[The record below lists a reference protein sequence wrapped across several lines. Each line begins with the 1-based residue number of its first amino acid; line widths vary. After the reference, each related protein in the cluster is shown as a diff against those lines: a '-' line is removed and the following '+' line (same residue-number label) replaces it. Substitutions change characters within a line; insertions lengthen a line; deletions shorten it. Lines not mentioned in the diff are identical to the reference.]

1 MNLTLSSTTR
11 GALAMYMQQQ
21 AGMNNISPAAL
32 AQRFNVQPAVQQ
44 RMENRIQQSDE
55 LLQKIN
61 VIGVTDQ
68 KGEKV
73 LIGINGPV
81 AGVNTSFDGTQRR
94 NPASVH
100 ELEAMQYACEQINYD
115 TFISYAQLDAWSA
128 HPDFQT
134 RISAQIARRI
144 ALDRIMIGFN
154 GTSRAVKS
162 DRAGNPMLQDCA
174 VGWLESI
181 RRNAEARVM
190 KDITITARDMD
201 NNATYRGDYNN
212 PDALVQDARSSL
224 LDEWYKDAS
233 DLVVMMGRDLFN
245 TLRLPLINAMSAAA
259 PNTELMAGQLITS
272 SRLIGGLPVYLAPFF
287 PADAL
292 LITSFDNLSIYY
304 QLGASRR
311 LMREEP
317 EYNRLATYQSSND
330 AWVVEDFGKSALITG
345 VQVADK
351 DKNRGVV
358 AKKVTCA
365 SCGKVAEMPTG
376 GQSQDE
382 AE

>member
-21 AGMNNISPAAL
+21 ARMNNVSPAAL

-44 RMENRIQQSDE
+44 RQENAIQLSDE

-73 LIGINGPV
+73 LISINGPS
-81 AGVNTSFDGTQRR
+81 ASVNTSTSERR
-94 NPASVH
+94 EPASLH
-100 ELEAMQYACEQINYD
+100 ELTARQYACEQINYD

-128 HPDFQT
+128 HPDFQA
-134 RISAQIARRI
+134 RVSAQIARRI

-162 DRAGNPMLQDCA
+162 DRSSNPLLQDCA

-181 RRNAEARVM
+181 RQNAAQRVM
-190 KDITITARDMD
+190 SDVTITARDM
-201 NNATYRGDYNN
+201 NNAVTHKGKYNN

-224 LDEWYKDAS
+224 LDEWYKDSS

-304 QLGASRR
+304 QVGALRR

-317 EYNRLATYQSSND
+317 DYNRIATYQSSSD
-330 AWVVEDFGKSALITG
+330 AWVVEDFGKCALITG
-345 VQVADK
+345 LKLADESNHE
-351 DKNRGVV
+351 D
-358 AKKVTCA
+358 
-365 SCGKVAEMPTG
+365 
-376 GQSQDE
+376 
-382 AE
+382 

>member
-21 AGMNNISPAAL
+21 ARMNNVSPAAL

-44 RMENRIQQSDE
+44 RLENAIQLSDE

-73 LIGINGPV
+73 LIGINGPS
-81 AGVNTSFDGTQRR
+81 AGVNTSTSERR
-94 NPASVH
+94 EPASLH
-100 ELEAMQYACEQINYD
+100 ELTARQYACEQINYD

-128 HPDFQT
+128 HPDFQA
-134 RISAQIARRI
+134 RVSAQIARRI

-162 DRAGNPMLQDCA
+162 DRSSNPLLQDCA

-181 RRNAEARVM
+181 RQNAAQRVM
-190 KDITITARDMD
+190 SDVTITARDMD
-201 NNATYRGDYNN
+201 NAVTYKGKYNN

-224 LDEWYKDAS
+224 LDEWYKDSS

-304 QLGASRR
+304 QVGALRR

-317 EYNRLATYQSSND
+317 DYNRIATYQSSND
-330 AWVVEDFGKSALITG
+330 AWVVEDFGKCALITG
-345 VQVADK
+345 LKLADESNHE
-351 DKNRGVV
+351 D
-358 AKKVTCA
+358 
-365 SCGKVAEMPTG
+365 
-376 GQSQDE
+376 
-382 AE
+382 

>member
-21 AGMNNISPAAL
+21 AGMNNVSPAAL

-44 RMENRIQQSDE
+44 RMENAIQLSDE
-55 LLQKIN
+55 LLQRIN

-73 LIGINGPV
+73 LIGINGPS
-81 AGVNTSFDGTQRR
+81 AGVNTSTSERR
-94 NPASVH
+94 EPASLH
-100 ELEAMQYACEQINYD
+100 ELTARQYACEQINYD

-128 HPDFQT
+128 HPDFQE
-134 RISAQIARRI
+134 RVSAQIARRV

-162 DRAGNPMLQDCA
+162 DRSSNPLLQDCA

-181 RRNAEARVM
+181 RQNAAQRVM
-190 KDITITARDMD
+190 SDVTITARDMD
-201 NNATYRGDYNN
+201 NTVTYKGKYNN

-224 LDEWYKDAS
+224 LDEWYKDSS

-292 LITSFDNLSIYY
+292 LITSFDNLSVYY
-304 QLGASRR
+304 QVGALRR

-317 EYNRLATYQSSND
+317 DYNRIATYQSSND
-330 AWVVEDFGKSALITG
+330 AWVVEDFGKCALITG
-345 VQVADK
+345 LKLADESNHE
-351 DKNRGVV
+351 D
-358 AKKVTCA
+358 
-365 SCGKVAEMPTG
+365 
-376 GQSQDE
+376 
-382 AE
+382 